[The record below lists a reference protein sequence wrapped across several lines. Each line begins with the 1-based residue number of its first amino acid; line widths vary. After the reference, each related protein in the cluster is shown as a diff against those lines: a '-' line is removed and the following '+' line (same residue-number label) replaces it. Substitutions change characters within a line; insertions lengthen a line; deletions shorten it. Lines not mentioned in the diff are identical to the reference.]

1 MSPELRQESRTNP
14 TLIGAS
20 QEAVRM
26 REFAFRAASTEHTIL
41 LQGESGVGKD
51 QLAELIHFNGRR
63 TRPFVP
69 VDCGAL
75 TETLSE
81 SELFGHVPGAFTDA
95 RTTKVGLVQVADNG
109 TLFFNEVA
117 NMSLTLQAKF
127 LRVLEKKTFRQ
138 VGGTKEFAMNT
149 RIIAATNVDL
159 EDAVIRGALRLD
171 LFHRLSTIMFTVAP
185 LRGRRE
191 DIPLL
196 AEHFLKQESESK
208 QFSEE
213 AMEAMVYYRWPGNVR
228 ELKNVVARAA
238 FDSLDE
244 SEIQTEHLY
253 FSTVGLS
260 TTPSGEGIVWGEDI
274 PTYREAKM
282 SYLREVLIRAR
293 GNHTR
298 AAEIA
303 GVSVKVFSYAVKHS
317 DLKDF
322 VYKLKKS

>member
-117 NMSLTLQAKF
+117 NMSLSLQAKF
-127 LRVLEKKTFRQ
+127 LRVLEKKTFRA
-138 VGGTKEFAMNT
+138 VGGTRETPANT
-149 RIIAATNVDL
+149 RIIAATNANLELAVRRGELRSDL
-159 EDAVIRGALRLD
+159 Y
-171 LFHRLSTIMFTVAP
+171 HRLNTITFMVAP
-185 LRGRRE
+185 LRDHSD
-191 DIPLL
+191 DIPEL
-196 AEHFLKQESESK
+196 AEHFLRQEKVSRN
-208 QFSEE
+208 FSAE
-213 AMEAMVYYRWPGNVR
+213 AM
-228 ELKNVVARAA
+228 
-238 FDSLDE
+238 
-244 SEIQTEHLY
+244 
-253 FSTVGLS
+253 
-260 TTPSGEGIVWGEDI
+260 
-274 PTYREAKM
+274 
-282 SYLREVLIRAR
+282 
-293 GNHTR
+293 
-298 AAEIA
+298 
-303 GVSVKVFSYAVKHS
+303 
-317 DLKDF
+317 
-322 VYKLKKS
+322 